1 MSGDK
6 VGDFK
11 SMFKDLMPGDR
22 QRKVRE
28 ERKQREKRSQL
39 TAKQRRRSAV
49 RTAQVN
55 FRCSPALRDQLNHM
69 AKALDISVADILE
82 DAIGRFAEAEGFNG
96 ERTT

>member
-1 MSGDK
+1 MNTDDA
-6 VGDFK
+6 GDFK
-11 SMFKDLMPGDR
+11 SMFKELMPGDR
-22 QRKVRE
+22 QRQARE
-28 ERKQREKRSQL
+28 DRKKREKRSQL

-69 AKALDISVADILE
+69 AKALDISVADLLE

-96 ERTT
+96 DTT